1 MKRPCRLLIFLLGL
15 PLTPFALEEPN
26 TPPSMPYNEA
36 DFLPIRSPSLRPGPV
51 EPRAI
56 NLPGITALFLIGDD
70 PRSHAWLQQ
79 RLPDLQ
85 RLGAV
90 GLVVNVESMAAL
102 QALRNRAPGLSL
114 NPVPGDDLAARLA
127 LTRYPVLIT
136 ATAIEQ

>member
-1 MKRPCRLLIFLLGL
+1 MKY
-15 PLTPFALEEPN
+15 FALLLVLLVPHLVLGAEFDDAP
-26 TPPSMPYNEA
+26 TAPYDEA
-36 DFLPIRSPSLRPGPV
+36 ALLPIRSPSLRPGPV
-51 EPRAI
+51 APRTI

-90 GLVVNVESMAAL
+90 GLVVNVESATAL
-102 QALRNRAPGLSL
+102 QALRDRPPGLSL
-114 NPVPGDDLAARLA
+114 TPVPGDDLAQRLG

-136 ATAIEQ
+136 ATTIEQ